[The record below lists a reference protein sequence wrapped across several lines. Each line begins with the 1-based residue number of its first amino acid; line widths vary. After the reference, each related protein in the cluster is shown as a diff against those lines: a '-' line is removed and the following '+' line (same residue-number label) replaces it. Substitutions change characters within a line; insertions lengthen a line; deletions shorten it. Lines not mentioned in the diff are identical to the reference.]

1 MKKAF
6 LFALIGGL
14 ALACSGQGY
23 LDWGNNFSGT
33 FRAPIYTSLPGHIYE
48 FVSGQSSLGNP
59 VGNTVYTGPLLSG
72 TGWTFG
78 VFVGP
83 ESAADSSALTLL
95 VTTTFRTTTATG
107 LQALPKG
114 LVFGGTTSV
123 PGVWPGYRC
132 KYQIRVWDNCG
143 GTATSWEAAV
153 FGYSFSRW
161 YSTVVTSGPLGGIG
175 TDGTPILNPQTIGWT
190 SFNVPIVPEPGSLG
204 LALLGAAGFFLLRHF
219 HSR

>member
-1 MKKAF
+1 MKKAL
-6 LFALIGGL
+6 LFALIGGW
-14 ALACSGQGY
+14 ALAGSGQGY
-23 LDWGNNFSGT
+23 LQWGNNFST

-123 PGVWPGYRC
+123 PGVSPGYRC
-132 KYQIRVWDNCG
+132 KFQIRVWDNRG
-143 GTATSWEAAV
+143 GTVTSFYNAV
-153 FGYSFSRW
+153 ERFYSS
-161 YSTVVTSGPLGGIG
+161 VVTSGPLGGIS
-175 TDGTPILNPQTIGWT
+175 TDGSPLLNPQTIGWT

-204 LALLGAAGFFLLRHF
+204 LAFLGAAGFFLRRHF